1 MGGTYVI
8 KRGAIIGIGTALLVI
23 GLSGL
28 ALLQTGV
35 IYPPESIGPVSL
47 TEVKP
52 AEPAPAGA
60 QAPQAQVP
68 ASADL
73 RSQKAIP
80 AQRFGG
86 SEHRN
91 TAQDRLEQQ
100 RSARKGS
107 GMSDVLRHTARKA
120 DSKSSVRKAQSKASA
135 RKADSR
141 SFVHKAQAKSSV
153 RKAESKSHL
162 YKAKSKSYARKA
174 QPASG
179 MKPVVIT
186 FRFDPVRDREL
197 YVARVHSGDEIKMNV
212 RRVGMADGRVYL
224 AYTRNPDSKDGAL
237 VKVRAEHSMYRGIG
251 YHPHERGYY
260 VIEMKIYP
268 GKRWNIKPRSFV

>member
-1 MGGTYVI
+1 
-8 KRGAIIGIGTALLVI
+8 
-23 GLSGL
+23 
-28 ALLQTGV
+28 
-35 IYPPESIGPVSL
+35 
-47 TEVKP
+47 
-52 AEPAPAGA
+52 
-60 QAPQAQVP
+60 
-68 ASADL
+68 
-73 RSQKAIP
+73 
-80 AQRFGG
+80 
-86 SEHRN
+86 
-91 TAQDRLEQQ
+91 
-100 RSARKGS
+100 
-107 GMSDVLRHTARKA
+107 MSDVLRHTARKA